1 MLKNYLKIAWRSL
14 TTSKTYSLINIIG
27 LALGLSACML
37 IMLYAG
43 HEWSYDQFHKNANRI
58 YWAQAKLKLGSDSVY
73 MPYLSYSTGAAIKNG
88 TPSVDGFLR
97 IKQPDRDAVVQNVQ
111 SPSLKFTENKFLF
124 ADSNF
129 FSFFSFRLLAGNKA
143 QVLQNSFSV
152 VLSQTASTKYFGKE
166 NPVGKTIRYNNAY
179 DFVVTGV
186 AEGTP
191 SNSSIAYDF
200 IAPVSSLLSMSS
212 QKDLVQNEENIF
224 STYFLLKQS
233 AGASQLEASL
243 LQLDKRRSQTGNSDI
258 RYIALPLKNIHIYAD
273 IDKSNIKYLKLFP
286 LVAGLILLLA
296 IFNYIS
302 LTTARS
308 SIRSKEIGVRKVLG
322 ANRRNLGL
330 QFFLESTLY
339 TTISFFLGYLLC
351 SLLQPIFF
359 RFLQIPIDR
368 SFLYNP
374 AVLFTFT
381 ILYVITVLVSA
392 TYPSL
397 LLSAYKPALI
407 LYGKFSGNSGGLSVR
422 KFVTVFQFTISVI
435 LITCGIVI
443 QRQLDF

>member
-73 MPYLSYSTGAAIKNG
+73 MPYLSYSTGPTIKDG

-97 IKQPDRDAVVQNVQ
+97 VKQPDRDAVVQNVQ

-243 LQLDKRRSQTGNSDI
+243 QQLGKTRSQRGND
-258 RYIALPLKNIHIYAD
+258 
-273 IDKSNIKYLKLFP
+273 
-286 LVAGLILLLA
+286 
-296 IFNYIS
+296 
-302 LTTARS
+302 
-308 SIRSKEIGVRKVLG
+308 
-322 ANRRNLGL
+322 
-330 QFFLESTLY
+330 
-339 TTISFFLGYLLC
+339 
-351 SLLQPIFF
+351 
-359 RFLQIPIDR
+359 DR
-368 SFLYNP
+368 SNMPMTEIHFRNHLCKS
-374 AVLFTFT
+374 
-381 ILYVITVLVSA
+381 I
-392 TYPSL
+392 
-397 LLSAYKPALI
+397 
-407 LYGKFSGNSGGLSVR
+407 
-422 KFVTVFQFTISVI
+422 
-435 LITCGIVI
+435 
-443 QRQLDF
+443 